1 MEDLESARKRL
12 AELHRQ
18 INFHAHRYYV
28 LDDPQISDGEYDL
41 LFRELLALEEK
52 FPQLITAD
60 SPSRRVGGEVLDGFS
75 PLEHQVAMLSL
86 ENAFNDQELFDFEER
101 LLRFLNT
108 DKIPGYIAEPKLDGL
123 AVELVYENGLLAAG
137 STRGDGRTG
146 ENITANLQTIPAIPL
161 RLRGGDLPARLEVRG
176 EVFISVAGF
185 RKLNEQRQANG
196 ENLFANPRN
205 AAAGSLRQLDSRLT
219 AQRPLDFYAYGV
231 STPLELPCRTQ
242 TQVLDFLGRMGFK
255 INAQTRSCSDM
266 ASVVGHFEFLATQR
280 HELEYE
286 IDGMVVKVDSLT
298 LQQRLGNK
306 ARSPR
311 WAIACKFPASQAT
324 TRLTGIEFG
333 VGRTGAITPV
343 ALLKPVNVG
352 GVTVSRATL
361 HNEDEIVR
369 KDLRIND
376 MVLVQRAG
384 DVIPEVV
391 KPISDKRTG
400 KELPIRMPA
409 HCPQCGQDLLRNEG
423 EAALRCL
430 NLQCPA
436 QRLRALIHF
445 AGRSGLDIEGFGA
458 KAMEQLFDAGLVRE
472 ISDLFSLKHDQ
483 LAKLPG
489 WGERSAANAI
499 SSLEKSKGP
508 TMARFVT
515 ALGIRH
521 VGEVSARL
529 LEENFGSLKKLE
541 GASRE
546 ELEEIEGIG
555 PQVAAS
561 IVAFFNRDQT
571 RKTLTKLLDSGLKIK
586 IRNDAGPALPL
597 AGKVFLFTGAL
608 VSLSRNEAKARIK
621 SLGGQVASGIN
632 RKVTHVVA
640 GDKPGNK
647 LARAIDLGLA
657 IISEDDFK
665 VLLEHVAAGLASK
678 FDQ

>member
-1 MEDLESARKRL
+1 MKDLENARQQL
-12 AELHRQ
+12 AELRQQ

-41 LFRELLALEEK
+41 LFRELLGLEEK

-60 SPSRRVGGEVLDGFS
+60 SPSRRVGGEILDGFS
-75 PLEHQVAMLSL
+75 TVEHQVAMLSL

-108 DKIPGYIAEPKLDGL
+108 DLTPGYIAEPKLDGL
-123 AVELVYENGLLAAG
+123 AVELVYENGLLTVG
-137 STRGDGRTG
+137 STRGNGRTG
-146 ENITANLQTIPAIPL
+146 ENITTNLQTIPAIPL
-161 RLRGGDLPARLEVRG
+161 RLSGDNIPARLEVRG
-176 EVFISVAGF
+176 EVFISLSGF
-185 RKLNEQRQANG
+185 RKLNEQRQSDG

-231 STPLELPCRTQ
+231 STPLDLPCHTQ
-242 TQVLDFLGRMGFK
+242 TQILAFLGRAGFK
-255 INAQTRSCSDM
+255 VNDLLSTCPNM
-266 ASVVGHFEFLATQR
+266 AAVVKHFDFLAEQR
-280 HELEYE
+280 PELGYE
-286 IDGMVVKVDSLT
+286 IDGMVVKVDSLE
-298 LQQRLGNK
+298 LQARLGHK

-324 TRLTGIEFG
+324 TRLIGIEFQ

-343 ALLKPVNVG
+343 ALLDPVNVG

-361 HNEDEIVR
+361 HNEDEIIR

-376 MVLVQRAG
+376 LVLVQRAG

-391 KPISDKRTG
+391 KAISDKRSG
-400 KELPIRMPA
+400 KELPIKMPR
-409 HCPQCGQDLLRNEG
+409 HCPQCGQELLRNEG

-436 QRLRALIHF
+436 QQLRALIHF
-445 AGRSGLDIEGFGA
+445 AGKSGLDVEGFGA
-458 KAMEQLFDAGLVRE
+458 KAIAQLFDAGLLKE
-472 ISDLFSLKHDQ
+472 ISDLFSLAHDQ

-499 SSLEKSKGP
+499 TSLEKSKGP
-508 TMARFVT
+508 SMARFVT

-521 VGEVSARL
+521 VGEVSAQL
-529 LEENFGSLKKLE
+529 LEENFGSLTRLE
-541 GASRE
+541 NASRE

-555 PQVAAS
+555 PRLAAS
-561 IVAFFNRDQT
+561 IVDFFNNKQSL
-571 RKTLTKLLDSGLKIK
+571 KALTKLQDSGLKITV
-586 IRNDAGPALPL
+586 RNNTGADLPL
-597 AGKVFLFTGAL
+597 TGKVFLFTGGL

-621 SLGGQVASGIN
+621 SLGGQVASGLN
-632 RKVTHVVA
+632 RKVTHVVV
-640 GDKPGNK
+640 GEKPGSK
-647 LARAIDLGLA
+647 LAKAIDLGLA

-665 VLLEHVAAGLASK
+665 VLLEN
-678 FDQ
+678 